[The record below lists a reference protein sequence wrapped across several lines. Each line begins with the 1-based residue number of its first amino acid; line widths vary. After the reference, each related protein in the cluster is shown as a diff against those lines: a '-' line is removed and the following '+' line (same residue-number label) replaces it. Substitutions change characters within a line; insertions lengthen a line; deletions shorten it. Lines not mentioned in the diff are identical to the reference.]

1 MTNVVVT
8 EARRPQRLVPLPIVV
23 DADVLLRNVDYCVRK
38 GWTPRLL
45 ESASPDY
52 TLFTGIVLFATAR
65 VLEEVER
72 HLVDIA
78 VRRAI
83 PYEQVVEVWNEVF
96 LPRVRF
102 VELRENAVSDPR
114 VDGVRALHANDTPT
128 AALAVALAPCIVL
141 TDNRKHFLPLGLPDR
156 RTDEIAVDAH
166 ALSKYLAGANAAMFF
181 PTLTGAAVIEGSKK
195 VVSTLGREG
204 ALLIGLIA
212 LGGAILYWLS
222 ESGGRFRESVKA
234 IAREVGPPLMQ
245 AVEEGRVLS
254 ERVSALAI
262 EPTPDRGS
270 PLTFVAQTLATGQ
283 TVLPTVEIARRLGD
297 RGYRFSEPGDY
308 RTLVRASLLEEGCFF
323 ETRRGHWSLG
333 YHARE
338 LPLPER
344 A

>member
-1 MTNVVVT
+1 VTNVVFT

-72 HLVDIA
+72 HLGDIA
-78 VRRAI
+78 VRRDI
-83 PYEQVVEVWNEVF
+83 LYEQVVEVWNQVF

-102 VELRENAVSDPR
+102 VELRENAMSDPR
-114 VDGVRALHANDTPT
+114 VDAVRALHANDTPT

-156 RTDEIAVDAH
+156 PTDEIAVEAH
-166 ALSKYLAGANAAMFF
+166 ALSKYLAGANAGMFL

-212 LGGAILYWLS
+212 LGGAILYWRS

-262 EPTPDRGS
+262 EPTADRGS
-270 PLTFVAQTLATGQ
+270 ALTFVAQTLATGQ
-283 TVLPTVEIARRLGD
+283 TVIPTVEIARRLRD
-297 RGYRFSEPGDY
+297 RGYRFSEPGGY
-308 RTLVRASLLEEGCFF
+308 RTLVRAWLLEEGCFF

-338 LPLPER
+338 LPLSER